1 MIEKCEEEEKRKR
14 QERAA
19 EALDAVQGVAAYQ
32 ASKNGNPGLVAVDG
46 SSPDSFESTGGNG
59 ALNTSFSG
67 SSANESSLVVVD
79 AGSSDSGFDSDGDSD
94 GRD

>member
-32 ASKNGNPGLVAVDG
+32 ALKNGNPGLVAVDG

-59 ALNTSFSG
+59 ALNTLFSG

-79 AGSSDSGFDSDGDSD
+79 AGSSDSDFDGDSNSD